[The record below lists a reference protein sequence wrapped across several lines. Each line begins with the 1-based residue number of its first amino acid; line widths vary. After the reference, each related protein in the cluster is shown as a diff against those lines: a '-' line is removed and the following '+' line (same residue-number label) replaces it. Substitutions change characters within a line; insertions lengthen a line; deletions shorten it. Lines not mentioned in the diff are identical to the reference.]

1 MGTRREWDGNGTVT
15 RMGRDGKGTGQK
27 MNGTEDCDVLGRYGD
42 GERDRDTKRMG
53 IGDRDRVMD
62 GHAYDGL
69 LDYRASRFY

>member
-53 IGDRDRVMD
+53 IGTGSWTDMHMTDLVKEV
-62 GHAYDGL
+62 L
-69 LDYRASRFY
+69 FYHN